1 MPMVP
6 LRKSRRLWETVP
18 PCNLKGGR
26 GLNDD
31 EFRALA
37 LGRDAM
43 DDALWELDED
53 HRTQDIPA
61 HTALFTR
68 TYPAYTETMWVHAYP
83 GARVIVVSYPSVA
96 MRDVGRVTAMPGVI
110 RTIPVSWRDMASA
123 GTFRSK
129 FECVV
134 ESLTRGG
141 WVSKPHTVGQE
152 GR

>member
-1 MPMVP
+1 
-6 LRKSRRLWETVP
+6 
-18 PCNLKGGR
+18 
-26 GLNDD
+26 
-31 EFRALA
+31 
-37 LGRDAM
+37 M
-43 DDALWELDED
+43 DDLSFWGVSEPGEPLSMAQEWDGDELIAAELMSEE

-110 RTIPVSWRDMASA
+110 RTIPVGWRDMASA
-123 GTFRSK
+123 ETFRSK
-129 FECVV
+129 FERVV
-134 ESLTRGG
+134 ESLARGG